1 MRPRPPGNHDKAAPV
16 VRTRRR
22 RRDCRTRVRTPPAQL
37 TPLHVLERKVG
48 EQVYTGPATGTQLI
62 ALRHLEHI
70 ASEQASKAAT
80 ALIEDAPTLVDAL
93 APTLIPEQ
101 RERARVHRATD
112 RRERRIVLALREVAA
127 VPWPLYAVL
136 AVQCVMSLHLIWANT
151 AFLDEAIYVWS
162 GRVQLW
168 HLTYGLHA
176 PVYATYFSGAPIIY
190 PPPAGF
196 CRHRRWPGRC

>member
-1 MRPRPPGNHDKAAPV
+1 MTRMDAPSSPREPRQSGPRGQNEKKAAGLPY
-16 VRTRRR
+16 TGA
-22 RRDCRTRVRTPPAQL
+22 DTTAEL
-37 TPLHVLERKVG
+37 TALHVLERKVG

-101 RERARVHRATD
+101 RERVHRATD
-112 RRERRIVLALREVAA
+112 RRERRIVLALRELAA

-136 AVQCVMSLHLIWANT
+136 AVQCVLSLHLIWANT
-151 AFLDEAIYVWS
+151 A
-162 GRVQLW
+162 
-168 HLTYGLHA
+168 
-176 PVYATYFSGAPIIY
+176 
-190 PPPAGF
+190 
-196 CRHRRWPGRC
+196 